1 MLAIVAAAWAPATA
15 EGVRGATTDRE
26 ILVMIDDARWQ
37 YQQSVDNAYE
47 DWHPPLMAWIWHLL
61 MSVQLGPAPMLV
73 LQLALY
79 WSGITLTATYLLR
92 RGNPWAG
99 LAATLVGWLPAPL
112 ALSGSVT
119 KDSLLTGVLVL
130 AVGLLLWSRTAST
143 KAARMGLGA
152 ATTLALLFASAL
164 RVNAFFAC
172 SPLALAAMP
181 VQLTRTPLR
190 IALAAALTATV
201 FGLMPV
207 MTAKALGAE
216 DTDAKLSLIIF
227 DLGGITEHSQINQ
240 FPDLNVADPVVV
252 NRRCY
257 DPSQWDG
264 YSSWAKKPCPLGFD
278 AFQRLVD
285 EGDVDVRMVWLRAIA
300 AHPVAYFEHRLS
312 HFNVST
318 WFLVPKGPDFTAW
331 TQSVPNP

>member
-1 MLAIVAAAWAPATA
+1 
-15 EGVRGATTDRE
+15 
-26 ILVMIDDARWQ
+26 
-37 YQQSVDNAYE
+37 
-47 DWHPPLMAWIWHLL
+47 
-61 MSVQLGPAPMLV
+61 
-73 LQLALY
+73 
-79 WSGITLTATYLLR
+79 
-92 RGNPWAG
+92 
-99 LAATLVGWLPAPL
+99 
-112 ALSGSVT
+112 
-119 KDSLLTGVLVL
+119 
-130 AVGLLLWSRTAST
+130 
-143 KAARMGLGA
+143 MGLGA

-331 TQSVPNP
+331 TQSAPNPWNFQVQPNPLLNAVNGATNGAAKTPLGWPIFWIAVAFAVAVGGFLAGLDRTVILVATSAFAYGAGYLVVGVATGMRYHMWTISGAAIAAVLASSELSRRISQRDFAVATTPIVIIPTVLAALSRLVL